1 MVLHLTALHNCHS
14 EKQWTTRNCET
25 FPLGDKTIKYYGRP
39 VDALVRLTSWPA
51 SSSKEPLAAIGY
63 ESLM

>member
-51 SSSKEPLAAIGY
+51 SSKEPLAAIGY